1 MQKVNLIYLQKTMK
15 KVSCGLIRSLG
26 VGRFVDWA
34 TSNVMGASGGILI
47 FWDSRV
53 LQLLEVEEGQ
63 ILAFL
68 QIQKL

>member
-1 MQKVNLIYLQKTMK
+1 M
-15 KVSCGLIRSLG
+15 
-26 VGRFVDWA
+26 GRFVDWA